1 MDFNFNITKNL
12 KYFFT
17 IIFLVNIYSY
27 SYAKSNDLTFENS
40 ITQAIKN
47 SMEIKAERYR
57 LAAIKHSLG
66 ESYSSKDWSSSLT
79 TILNSSNKQTG
90 SQSSYVQNE
99 VTTATLSLSKN
110 LLDGGK
116 EYETR
121 IIAKENIKLQTT
133 KVKVVKQNVL
143 LKSIKSYLDIYSS
156 QSVLKL
162 RKTSLDRFREYVDAA
177 NLKLAAGT
185 VTPTVVAEAKAKL
198 AKASYELILAEGNRN
213 NAFSSFES
221 ITKIKKIPFDLIL
234 PKIKFDFPKTK
245 KEVVKISSL
254 NNPLIIIAQLTKS
267 IAQKNI
273 ELKKT
278 DNRASLNLRF
288 ELKDNQ
294 STAISSSTD
303 YNTYGAYLT
312 FSSPLFYNNS
322 STSSLYR
329 LEKLALAS
337 SIDLAEKYREVEL
350 SAISSL
356 QSYKTSIAKTFALQS
371 QKNSS
376 LLALNGIKK
385 EAKYGIRTILD
396 VLDAEVDFLNA
407 SANLIKSQTEQIYNL
422 FSIKAILGDLSIQ
435 DINSNYKIDNK
446 IKEKNTK
453 FNVLN
458 SKIFN

>member
-1 MDFNFNITKNL
+1 M
-12 KYFFT
+12 
-17 IIFLVNIYSY
+17 
-27 SYAKSNDLTFENS
+27 
-40 ITQAIKN
+40 
-47 SMEIKAERYR
+47 
-57 LAAIKHSLG
+57 
-66 ESYSSKDWSSSLT
+66 
-79 TILNSSNKQTG
+79 
-90 SQSSYVQNE
+90 
-99 VTTATLSLSKN
+99 TTATLSLSKN

-133 KVKVVKQNVL
+133 KVKVVRQNVL

-221 ITKIKKIPFDLIL
+221 ITKIKKIPFDLVL

-245 KEVVKISSL
+245 EEVVKISSL

-303 YNTYGAYLT
+303 YNSYGAYLT
-312 FSSPLFYNNS
+312 FSSPLFYNSS

-337 SIDLAEKYREVEL
+337 SIDLSEKYREVEL

-435 DINSNYKIDNK
+435 DINSNYKVDDK
-446 IKEKNTK
+446 IKENNTK